1 MTIKIFCAVSFDK
14 KLAVDKMGL
23 IVKFEAIMRPIAG
36 ELYFVEYPYF

>member
-1 MTIKIFCAVSFDK
+1 MKIYCAVSFDK
-14 KLAVDKMGL
+14 KLGIDKMEL